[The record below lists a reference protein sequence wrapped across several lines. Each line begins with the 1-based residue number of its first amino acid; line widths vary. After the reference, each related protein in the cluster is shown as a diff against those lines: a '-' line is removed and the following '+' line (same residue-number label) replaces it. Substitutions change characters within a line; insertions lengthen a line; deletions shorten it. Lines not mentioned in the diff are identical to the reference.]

1 MLIPL
6 YWIGEGELFPTGQS
20 FHLISVLEQQ
30 LQQIVLGID
39 WRQKEDSTREVALLV
54 LIYKCWILIASVS
67 GGYILITRFQILG
80 YSLWFQYLDLSEKTE

>member
-54 LIYKCWILIASVS
+54 LIYKC
-67 GGYILITRFQILG
+67 
-80 YSLWFQYLDLSEKTE
+80 